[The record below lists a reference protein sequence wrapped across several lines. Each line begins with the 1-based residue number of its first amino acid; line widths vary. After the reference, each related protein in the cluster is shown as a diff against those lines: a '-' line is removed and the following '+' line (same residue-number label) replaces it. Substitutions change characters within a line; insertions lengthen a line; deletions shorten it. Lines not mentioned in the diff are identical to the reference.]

1 MGTVSF
7 VQGKADLYQ
16 QDDQANLDKNLE
28 ALASVA
34 SAYRPASNTNTT
46 GHHPRSTLFARTP
59 NLREGDA
66 ASMRNTLR
74 NYFLETFNTY
84 ESLFDCLASDEG
96 FYRKSISLR
105 HPLIFYYGHTAT
117 FFINKLLLSRLISQR
132 VDQHMESVFAV
143 GVDEMSWDDLNDAR
157 YDWPTPR
164 EVKAYRDKVRALIL
178 DLIDHA
184 PLQLPIDW
192 NHPWWAIVMGI
203 EHERIHLET
212 SSVLIRQQQVE
223 LVKPSPHWQPHE
235 SSGIAPQNQMR
246 PVTAGQVRLAKDKSS
261 PYYGWDNEY
270 GVHEADIAEFE
281 ASQFLVSNQEYLQ
294 FVEAGGYQKP
304 AYWTEEGQGWLRFT
318 QAQQPTFWHKRNEG
332 WVLRLMTHE
341 VVMPW
346 DWPVEVNYHE
356 AKAFCQWK
364 AQQSGQPVR
373 LPTEDEWYR
382 LYDVASVSEVAN
394 RSDIDAAP
402 ATANLHLD
410 HGASPC
416 PVNQFAHGDFFDV
429 VGNVWQWT
437 ETPIYPFNGFDVH
450 PIYDD
455 FTTPTFD
462 GKHNLIKGGSWISTG
477 NESRHSSRYA
487 FRRHF
492 FQHAGFRYV
501 ISGEITPVSNSNY
514 ETDKLL
520 SEYAEFHY
528 GDQYFGVENF
538 SKALVDLTINT
549 LADQPKHKAL
559 DLGCASGRATFELAK
574 YFDQVT
580 GIDFSARFI
589 GQAVQLAQGE
599 TLRYTLIDEGE
610 LVSYKSRALSELGLT
625 ESVHKVEFFQGDA
638 CNLKPVFSGYD
649 FIMAANLIDRL
660 YDPAKFLAAIHER
673 LNVGGVL
680 MLASPYTWLTEHT
693 PRQDW
698 IGGFKKDGENFST
711 LDGLREM
718 LQPHFEQI
726 GEAQEV
732 PFVIRETKRKFQHTL
747 SEVTFWRRIGE

>member
-1 MGTVSF
+1 
-7 VQGKADLYQ
+7 
-16 QDDQANLDKNLE
+16 
-28 ALASVA
+28 
-34 SAYRPASNTNTT
+34 
-46 GHHPRSTLFARTP
+46 
-59 NLREGDA
+59 
-66 ASMRNTLR
+66 
-74 NYFLETFNTY
+74 
-84 ESLFDCLASDEG
+84 
-96 FYRKSISLR
+96 
-105 HPLIFYYGHTAT
+105 
-117 FFINKLLLSRLISQR
+117 
-132 VDQHMESVFAV
+132 
-143 GVDEMSWDDLNDAR
+143 
-157 YDWPTPR
+157 
-164 EVKAYRDKVRALIL
+164 
-178 DLIDHA
+178 
-184 PLQLPIDW
+184 
-192 NHPWWAIVMGI
+192 
-203 EHERIHLET
+203 
-212 SSVLIRQQQVE
+212 
-223 LVKPSPHWQPHE
+223 
-235 SSGIAPQNQMR
+235 
-246 PVTAGQVRLAKDKSS
+246 VRLAKDKSS

-294 FVEAGGYQKP
+294 FVEAGGYQTP

-332 WVLRLMTHE
+332 WALRLMTHE
-341 VVMPW
+341 VAMPW

-364 AQQSGQPVR
+364 TQQTGQPVR

-382 LYDVASVSEVAN
+382 LYDVVGVSEVT
-394 RSDIDAAP
+394 AAP

-416 PVNQFAHGDFFDV
+416 PVNRFAHGDFFDV

-538 SKALVDLTINT
+538 SKALVDLAIKT
-549 LADQPKHKAL
+549 LADQPKHKAI

-625 ESVHKVEFFQGDA
+625 ESAHKVEFFQGDA